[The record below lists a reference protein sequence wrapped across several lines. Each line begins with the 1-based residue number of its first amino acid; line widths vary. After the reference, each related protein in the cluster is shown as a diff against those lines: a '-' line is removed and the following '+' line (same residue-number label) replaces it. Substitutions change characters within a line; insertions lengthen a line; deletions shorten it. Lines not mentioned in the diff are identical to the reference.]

1 MTLHAFR
8 CTERT
13 KILALRPPAPSH
25 PSGALDSHPEG
36 AMCVSSSPN
45 EAPRLRAAATS
56 VCAGASRRPL
66 GRLLPSVRSPSRPVS
81 GFARRIRR
89 SAETPLDHMDT
100 VAGMNEV
107 KTMLYH
113 IEYGLPA

>member
-1 MTLHAFR
+1 
-8 CTERT
+8 
-13 KILALRPPAPSH
+13 
-25 PSGALDSHPEG
+25 
-36 AMCVSSSPN
+36 MCLSSSLN
-45 EAPRLRAAATS
+45 ETSRLRAAATS

-66 GRLLPSVRSPSRPVS
+66 GRLFPSVRSPSRPVS